1 MHGDIAIERGSSRSA
16 RHMMEEADDY
26 LSRGTSV
33 TLFPEGTRTKT
44 GRMGR
49 FKEGAFLMAKSAGV
63 GILPV
68 VHDGNFEVQNGWKL
82 RMPHT
87 FRVQVLDPIPPEE
100 VASKGVRELTAEVEA
115 LMKEVHHGMNPD
127 LYADGAIP
135 QGGEACRI

>member
-1 MHGDIAIERGSSRSA
+1 
-16 RHMMEEADDY
+16 
-26 LSRGTSV
+26 
-33 TLFPEGTRTKT
+33 
-44 GRMGR
+44 
-49 FKEGAFLMAKSAGV
+49 MAKSAGV

-100 VASKGVRELTAEVEA
+100 VASKGVRRADGGGRT
-115 LMKEVHHGMNPD
+115 LMKEVHRGMNPD

-135 QGGEACRI
+135 QGGKPAGYKRKIEKEKIGSRQE